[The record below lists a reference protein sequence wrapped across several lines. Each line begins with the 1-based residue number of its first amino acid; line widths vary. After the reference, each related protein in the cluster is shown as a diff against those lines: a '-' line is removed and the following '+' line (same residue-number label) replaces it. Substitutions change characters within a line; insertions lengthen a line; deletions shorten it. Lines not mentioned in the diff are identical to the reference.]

1 MTKVATWR
9 ETLQGRENRRAVITG
24 PGLFF
29 IQQFAG
35 INAIIYFSTSI
46 FQSAGIE
53 SGVAASVAV
62 CLVNLVGSMIATGL
76 LDKTGRKPLLMYS
89 FLGLAFSCVGLASA
103 AAYPTATM
111 APALSLFSVLS
122 YVFIF
127 GMGAGPVPGLLSS
140 EIFAPAVRGKG
151 MSLCFLAHW
160 VFNFCIGQGFLPA
173 VEYFGASFVYLVFAA
188 FSLFGF
194 LFTKGYVIE
203 TKGKSLEQISTEL
216 HI

>member
-1 MTKVATWR
+1 
-9 ETLQGRENRRAVITG
+9 
-24 PGLFF
+24 
-29 IQQFAG
+29 
-35 INAIIYFSTSI
+35 
-46 FQSAGIE
+46 
-53 SGVAASVAV
+53 
-62 CLVNLVGSMIATGL
+62 
-76 LDKTGRKPLLMYS
+76 
-89 FLGLAFSCVGLASA
+89 
-103 AAYPTATM
+103 
-111 APALSLFSVLS
+111 
-122 YVFIF
+122 
-127 GMGAGPVPGLLSS
+127 MGAGPVPGLLSS